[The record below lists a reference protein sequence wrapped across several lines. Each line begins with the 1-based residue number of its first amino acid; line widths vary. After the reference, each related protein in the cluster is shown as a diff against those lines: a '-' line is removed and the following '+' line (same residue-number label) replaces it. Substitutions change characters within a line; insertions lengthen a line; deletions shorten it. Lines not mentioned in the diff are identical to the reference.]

1 LLEDLA
7 ARFVNHGWSLKWLHR
22 EILASHT
29 WRQAAVAGTKDPDN
43 RWLAGMSRRRLD
55 PEAWR
60 DSILALSEQLDR
72 SQFGPSG
79 KLDEPAFRRRT
90 LYGTIS
96 RQKPASLLKLF
107 DFPDAKQHS
116 ERRVATTTPLQ
127 HLYLL
132 NSDFMHAAAQQL
144 AIQCLQATPNT
155 DTTANATA
163 TANTTATATANASA
177 DAAAVAATSTGNADA
192 DANGAAPISELA
204 NIDRDNARVEW
215 LFQRVL
221 MRKPTAGELADA
233 RELVTTAAAAWK
245 PPVES
250 KPPGESKLPGESKA
264 DTKRKSATAPKS
276 ATDPKSDPQP
286 KWDSESAR
294 WALLAHALLA
304 TNEFL
309 HLD

>member
-1 LLEDLA
+1 
-7 ARFVNHGWSLKWLHR
+7 
-22 EILASHT
+22 
-29 WRQAAVAGTKDPDN
+29 
-43 RWLAGMSRRRLD
+43 
-55 PEAWR
+55 
-60 DSILALSEQLDR
+60 
-72 SQFGPSG
+72 
-79 KLDEPAFRRRT
+79 
-90 LYGTIS
+90 
-96 RQKPASLLKLF
+96 
-107 DFPDAKQHS
+107 
-116 ERRVATTTPLQ
+116 
-127 HLYLL
+127 
-132 NSDFMHAAAQQL
+132 
-144 AIQCLQATPNT
+144 
-155 DTTANATA
+155 
-163 TANTTATATANASA
+163 
-177 DAAAVAATSTGNADA
+177 
-192 DANGAAPISELA
+192 
-204 NIDRDNARVEW
+204 
-215 LFQRVL
+215 